1 MVKEKIFT
9 NCFLVRTDSE
19 DMPTEVCLAMKKRG
33 FGKGMWNGAGGKP
46 EVGESIEM
54 AARREVEEEFDV
66 YITDMDKKAEI
77 EFILL
82 REDKKVTMYAFLVNN
97 WEGEP
102 VETEEMKPKWFKIGE
117 VPYDRMWKSD
127 SEWLPLILSG
137 KKIKAKYTYTQE
149 GGEVETRQITKIDS
163 F

>member
-19 DMPTEVCLAMKKRG
+19 DIPTGVCLAMKKRG

-66 YITDMDKKAEI
+66 SITDMDKKAEI

-102 VETEEMKPKWFKIGE
+102 V
-117 VPYDRMWKSD
+117 
-127 SEWLPLILSG
+127 
-137 KKIKAKYTYTQE
+137 
-149 GGEVETRQITKIDS
+149 
-163 F
+163 

>member
-19 DMPTEVCLAMKKRG
+19 DIPTGVCLAMKKRG

-66 YITDMDKKAEI
+66 HLAPSTALNKCPGGH
-77 EFILL
+77 
-82 REDKKVTMYAFLVNN
+82 T
-97 WEGEP
+97 
-102 VETEEMKPKWFKIGE
+102 TE
-117 VPYDRMWKSD
+117 
-127 SEWLPLILSG
+127 LSAG
-137 KKIKAKYTYTQE
+137 VA
-149 GGEVETRQITKIDS
+149 GVAGVVS
-163 F
+163 VVAGVAVFV